1 MCACDS
7 TSVKLVQAGI
17 DDAPEIHAMQLRAF
31 FPLYMKYRD
40 DETSPAMEPVEKV
53 RARLAQQ
60 ETSFFFI
67 DCAGRHV
74 GAIRVQK
81 RGDAC
86 RISPVFILPE
96 DQGQG
101 YAQQALHLVEQCFPD
116 ARCWR
121 LDTILQ
127 EPGNCHLYEKLG
139 YVRTGRY
146 HDVNERMT
154 LVDYEKRISTNPSRE
169 FPKSTE

>member
-1 MCACDS
+1 MMETDAS
-7 TSVKLVQAGI
+7 FRIELTRAEI
-17 DDAPEIHAMQLRAF
+17 EDAPEIHAMQLRAF
-31 FPLYMKYRD
+31 LPLYEKYRD
-40 DETSPAMEPVEKV
+40 DDTSPAMESVAKI
-53 RARLAQQ
+53 RARLAQP

-81 RGDAC
+81 LGDVC

-96 DQGQG
+96 EQGRG
-101 YAQQALHLVEQCFPD
+101 YAQQALRLAEQRFPD

-127 EPGNCHLYEKLG
+127 EQGNCHLYEKLG
-139 YVRTGRY
+139 YVKTGRY
-146 HDVNERMT
+146 RIVNERMT
-154 LVDYEKRISTNPSRE
+154 LVDYEKRISRE
-169 FPKSTE
+169 STS